1 MRHLASIR
9 RVTELLPIPGA
20 DMIEVAHVGGWKC
33 VVKKGEFK
41 PNDLGVY
48 YEIDSFLPTDNPEF
62 EFLAKSSTRTHRDS
76 TTGYKIRTVC
86 LRGQVS
92 QGLFM
97 PLHKSLENAIEGD
110 DVTALLNVRLFEAPI
125 PVCLEGSMKG
135 EFPSGLFPHTDV
147 ERIQNLSN
155 DLPELKKLK
164 WEVTEKI
171 EGASESVYIR
181 NGEFGVCS
189 SNTEYLDTPENMLW
203 TIAKQLKLKEKL
215 EKSSRN
221 LAVQGE
227 IHGSKIQGNI
237 YQKDISFACYSVVD
251 IDTYKYLTPTERRAL
266 CEELDIPHV
275 PTIATELDLD
285 QFETVEDIVAY
296 ADGMSVLNPAVR
308 REGLVF
314 KSTDGSRMFKAV
326 SNKYLLGQKD

>member
-1 MRHLASIR
+1 
-9 RVTELLPIPGA
+9 
-20 DMIEVAHVGGWKC
+20 MIEVAHVGGWKC

-48 YEIDSFLPTDNPEF
+48 YEIDSFLPVDDPQF

-76 TTGYKIRTVC
+76 TKGYKIRTVC

-97 PLHKSLENAIEGD
+97 PIPNSIRDAREGD
-110 DVTALLNVRLFEAPI
+110 DVTSRLNVRLFEAPI

-135 EFPSGLFPHTDV
+135 NFPSGLFPHTDV

-155 DLPELKKLK
+155 ELPELKKLK

-171 EGASESVYIR
+171 EGASESVYMR
-181 NGEFGVCS
+181 DGEFGVCS
-189 SNTEYLDTPENMLW
+189 SNTEYLDTPDNMLW
-203 TIAKQLKLKEKL
+203 IIAKQLRLREKL
-215 EKSSRN
+215 EKSTRN
-221 LAVQGE
+221 IAVQGE

-237 YQKDISFACYSVVD
+237 YKKDISFACYSVVD
-251 IDTYKYLTPTERRAL
+251 IDTYKYLTPPERRAF
-266 CEELDIPHV
+266 CRDLDIPHV
-275 PTIATELDLD
+275 PVIEEELDISR
-285 QFETVEDIVAY
+285 FETVEDIVEF
-296 ADGMSVLNPAVR
+296 ADGMSLLNPSVR

-314 KSTDGSRMFKAV
+314 KATDGSRMFKAV